1 MTRFM
6 KFWAAGLTAAA
17 LAIPVASAAELPDL
31 VGSWK
36 LTGEMQASIHLGEAN
51 AHHPEYEIPSV
62 KAPAD
67 AWSVV
72 IDEQKGRAFHGHALS
87 PEGKQE
93 PIVGVLSH
101 NSEQLLISGLNAGL
115 YGEIVGD
122 EIEFCFMDHAPDRAG
137 VACWMT
143 AKE

>member
-6 KFWAAGLTAAA
+6 QFWAAGFTAAA

-31 VGSWK
+31 VGTWK
-36 LTGEMQASIHLGEAN
+36 LTGEMHASVRLGEGD
-51 AHHPEYEIPSV
+51 AHNPEYETPSIGV
-62 KAPAD
+62 PAD
-67 AWSVV
+67 SWSVV
-72 IDEQKGRAFHGHALS
+72 VDEQKGRAFHGHALS

-93 PIVGVLSH
+93 AIVGVVSH
-101 NSEQLLISGLNAGL
+101 NSEQLLISGMAAGM

-122 EIEFCFMDHAPDRAG
+122 EIEFCFIDHAPGRAG
-137 VACWMT
+137 VACWMG